1 MRKIRYAQVGLGDRS
16 ILFTWA
22 ITQQYPENSE
32 LVAICDSNPGRIELR
47 KIMTQANDSNPAC
60 FPTDDFDKMIKDTKP
75 DVVVVTTID
84 STHHHYICRA
94 MELGCDVITEKPM
107 TIDAEKCQLIIDTQK
122 RTGKEIRVTFNYRYA
137 PFRTQVKKLLKSG
150 VIGDIKSVDFQWLL
164 DTQHGADYFR
174 RWHRYKKNSGGLLV
188 HKATHH
194 FDLVNW
200 WLSTVPEMVF
210 ATGSRKFYTP
220 ETAERYGLTR
230 RSSRCLDCFEA
241 RRCLFF
247 MDLKVG
253 GIRNLLYLENEKY
266 DGYFRDRCVFD
277 DEIDIEDNVQA
288 IVVYANGITLSYSL
302 QAFMPWEGYIVN
314 FNGSKGRL
322 EHICQETSYTSGD
335 GSTPGELI
343 PEGTRIK
350 IHPHFQAAYEV
361 EIDPGSGSH
370 GGADPILMADI
381 FGINRPTDPHL
392 RIADQRA
399 GAWSVLTGIAA
410 NQSIENRKP
419 VYIKSLVRGLAMP
432 DYTEMPSPME
442 TIDSIPILRSRTRRE
457 HP

>member
-47 KIMTQANDSNPAC
+47 KMMARANDSNPAC

-75 DVVVVTTID
+75 GVVVVTTID

-107 TIDAEKCQLIIDTQK
+107 TIDAEKCQMIIDTQK

-230 RSSRCLDCFEA
+230 RSNRCLDCLEA
-241 RRCLFF
+241 TRCLFF
-247 MDLKVG
+247 MDLKAD

-277 DEIDIEDNVQA
+277 DDIDIEDNVQA

-302 QAFMPWEGYIVN
+302 QAFMPWEGYIIN

-350 IHPHFQAAYEV
+350 IHPHFQVAYEV
-361 EIDPGSGSH
+361 EIDQGGGSH
-370 GGADPILMADI
+370 GGADPILMGDI
-381 FGINRPTDPHL
+381 FGIKRPADPYL

-399 GAWSVLTGIAA
+399 GAWSILTGIAA

-419 VYIKSLVRGLAMP
+419 VYIKRLVRGLERP

-442 TIDSIPILRSRTRRE
+442 PINPIPLMKYGTRRE